1 MSEQHS
7 SQEKTEEASAQKL
20 KKSRDEGQVARS
32 KDLATTISLLVT
44 LFVLKYSFGFYA
56 DTLHES
62 FRMSYINFQ
71 QAEMSVND
79 LPLLLTNNLL
89 LFGML
94 LLPLLITPLLVICL
108 SLVPGGWVFASKN
121 FMPQFSRLNP
131 LKGLAKI
138 VSAQNWSELLKSIVK
153 ITVLLLAAWWLV
165 LDASARMLEFQR
177 MDLTSAITQAFGLL
191 FNTTLILLTVF
202 VLFSFIDIPL
212 QRFFFLK
219 KMRMT
224 KQEVKEE
231 HKNQEGRPEVKARIK
246 QLQRQ
251 MLQRQIN
258 RVIKNADVV
267 IVNPQHYAVALKYDL
282 KKAKAPYVLAK
293 GVDELALYIKKL
305 AAKHQ
310 LEVVEVPPLARACST
325 MACAR
330 STPSTA
336 SACGR
341 MSWPHRPVPQP
352 RSSTSG
358 KRWPAA
364 RRGASRVSWA
374 WYFRCSIRWLW
385 KSSAY
390 SSNSAST

>member
-1 MSEQHS
+1 MSEHS

-62 FRMSYINFQ
+62 FRISYINFH
-71 QAEMSVND
+71 QAEMDLND
-79 LPLLLTNNLL
+79 LPLLLTQNLL

-138 VSAQNWSELLKSIVK
+138 VSAQNWSELLKSLLK

-165 LDASARMLEFQR
+165 IDASARLLEFQR
-177 MDLTSAITQAFGLL
+177 MDLTSAITQAFDLL
-191 FNTTLILLTVF
+191 FNTTLILLAVF
-202 VLFSFIDIPL
+202 VLFSVIDIPL

-219 KMRMT
+219 KLRMT
-224 KQEVKEE
+224 KQDVKEE

-293 GVDELALYIKKL
+293 GVDDIALYIKKL

-310 LEVVEVPPLARACST
+310 LEIVEVPPLARAIYFTTQINQQIPAPLYTAVAHVLSYILQLRAYRQGRRNKPQLANNLNIPAS
-325 MACAR
+325 MANR
-330 STPSTA
+330 T
-336 SACGR
+336 
-341 MSWPHRPVPQP
+341 
-352 RSSTSG
+352 
-358 KRWPAA
+358 
-364 RRGASRVSWA
+364 
-374 WYFRCSIRWLW
+374 
-385 KSSAY
+385 
-390 SSNSAST
+390 